1 MKKPLLAI
9 LATLTITPLSA
20 QTLVMPNTG
29 GGEITLTNRVC
40 KINGRTYEN
49 LKLAYS
55 WTREIYF
62 EGCWALIDSN
72 IHVQWVFDN
81 ARSERRVYP
90 VDRFSL
96 KESM

>member
-1 MKKPLLAI
+1 MKKTLLI
-9 LATLTITPLSA
+9 LLTTLCIAPVSA

-40 KINGRTYEN
+40 KVNGKQYDN

-72 IHVQWVFDN
+72 IHVQWVFDSG
-81 ARSERRVYP
+81 RTERRVYP
-90 VDRFSL
+90 IGSFSL